1 MSVKSKIM
9 GLLRKSEKNADN
21 IALEENVAISVE
33 HLTMEFKISKDKI
46 DTLKEYII
54 RTLKRNKKE
63 KEKVRVLN
71 DLTFK
76 VYKGDKNFHHDRMEK
91 GGRSAELCH
100 IRK

>member
-63 KEKVRVLN
+63 KEKCNGRICN
-71 DLTFK
+71 SFSSGRRI
-76 VYKGDKNFHHDRMEK
+76 YKKFSR
-91 GGRSAELCH
+91 
-100 IRK
+100 

>member
-9 GLLRKSEKNADN
+9 GLLGKSEKNADN

-76 VYKGDKNFHHDRMEK
+76 VYNF
-91 GGRSAELCH
+91 GWNL
-100 IRK
+100 